1 MTTTTHPTAPIRHSI
16 PDDAPAT
23 AFAPCPVGAYN
34 RGLEDRRYD
43 GCYYNPYDR
52 GTVAWW
58 DYQKGFDDA
67 KKEAREER

>member
-23 AFAPCPVGAYN
+23 AFAPCPVGAYR

-43 GCYYNPYDR
+43 KVYFNPYR
-52 GTVAWW
+52 AGSGHWW
-58 DYQKGFDDA
+58 DYQRGFEDA
-67 KKEAREER
+67 TLAGRKL